1 MSEVELRAKV
11 VGAGSIGNHLTH
23 ALRTCGV
30 AVTIVDV
37 DQAALDRT
45 KSEIY
50 PERYGSFDDS
60 IRLAHPDEIGDLT
73 FDLCVIGTPP
83 DTHLALA
90 TLELQRQHSAILIEK
105 PLASPGSHNL
115 SAFVTACEASSTRVM
130 TAYNQRLKKNTAV
143 FLEKAKNSDLG
154 SLISIAGRMREDWA
168 GILKAHPWL
177 SDATQSYL
185 GHTSRGGGAL
195 YEHSHAIDFA
205 LFIAHEL
212 GQGRPHEVKARLDKV
227 EHDSGSYDTEAN
239 LSIKM
244 SSGLIVEVDQDLHT
258 WPADKSLDAQFEN
271 GSLRWEMHSDRDS
284 VIVTV
289 GNEIETI
296 DIPKTR
302 PDDFLPE
309 IRHVV
314 GLLQSSTLSTSPL
327 DVSEVSYTSWT
338 LEAALASSES
348 GDWVTLDKVQSFNAN

>member
-1 MSEVELRAKV
+1 MSRAVLKAKI

-30 AVTIVDV
+30 DVTIVDV
-37 DQAALDRT
+37 DQAALHRT
-45 KSEIY
+45 RNVIY

-60 IRLAHPDEIGDLT
+60 IRLAHPSEIGDEA

-83 DTHLALA
+83 DTHLSLA
-90 TLELQRQHSAILIEK
+90 TGELQRKHTAILIEK
-105 PLASPGSHNL
+105 PLAPPGTQQLGSFL
-115 SAFVTACEASSTRVM
+115 FASLASSTRVM
-130 TAYNQRLKKNTAV
+130 TAYNQRLKKNTDM
-143 FLEKAKNSDLG
+143 FLEKAKSPALG
-154 SLISIAGRMREDWA
+154 PLISIKGRMREDWE

-212 GQGRPHEVKARLDKV
+212 GQGRPEKVKARLDKV
-227 EHDSGSYDTEAN
+227 EHDTGSYDREAH
-239 LSIKM
+239 LSIEM
-244 SSGLIVEVDQDLHT
+244 SSGLRVEVDQDLHT
-258 WPADKSLDAQFEN
+258 WPADKSLDAKFEN

-284 VIVTV
+284 VIVTL
-289 GNEIETI
+289 GNKIETFE
-296 DIPKTR
+296 IPKAR

-314 GLLQSSTLSTSPL
+314 GLIQSPTVSTSPL
-327 DVSEVSYTSWT
+327 DVTEVAHTSWA
-338 LEAALASSES
+338 LEAALVSSES
-348 GDWVTLDKVQSFNAN
+348 GDWVSLNEVQSSNVS